1 MRQIHTFFLPFG
13 KEPNFF
19 RCGGLYI
26 LLCSNAGLVFFL
38 LGDSSLC
45 LVGFVRVFLFC
56 LFFVCLFLLNIK
68 SVSTVMLGA

>member
-19 RCGGLYI
+19 RRGGLYI
-26 LLCSNAGLVFFL
+26 LLCSNAGVFGGGFFFL

-45 LVGFVRVFLFC
+45 LVRFVCVFLFWFGF
-56 LFFVCLFLLNIK
+56 LFVFV
-68 SVSTVMLGA
+68 